1 VDVLQ
6 HFEDRPD
13 GPLVNASELCGALQR
28 PHGPFERCAVA
39 AAPYGSGAQH
49 LATARGLPFM
59 ATNGTCF
66 KRQIAPLRPQHVC
79 VGVCVYFLLL
89 PQLRCFLLL

>member
-66 KRQIAPLRPQHVC
+66 KDRLHRHARNMRVC
-79 VGVCVYFLLL
+79 MYFFH
-89 PQLRCFLLL
+89 RHSYAAFCC